1 MKRSF
6 IVTITPMLLAVA
18 SAAQAEVYK
27 CDGPNGP
34 VFSDYKCGSDATTVE
49 FEETSGISGVSDE
62 VKADL
67 ARKKE
72 QREKAESE
80 LEPNPNANP
89 SYQFNTINTEP
100 AGYWYPGSYWLP
112 GNRPPHVRPPR
123 PPQPP
128 PEKPPETSVIRLKR

>member
-1 MKRSF
+1 MNRPGIIPIAS
-6 IVTITPMLLAVA
+6 ILLAIS

-34 VFSDYKCGSDATTVE
+34 VYSDYKCGSDATTVE
-49 FEETSGISGVSDE
+49 LEETSGISGVSDE
-62 VKADL
+62 VKVEL

-72 QREKAESE
+72 EREKAEA
-80 LEPNPNANP
+80 EPALNPNLNP

-100 AGYWYPGSYWLP
+100 AGYWYPGSWGLP
-112 GNRPPHVRPPR
+112 GNKPPHVRPPR

-128 PEKPPETSVIRLKR
+128 PEKPPDTSVIRLKR